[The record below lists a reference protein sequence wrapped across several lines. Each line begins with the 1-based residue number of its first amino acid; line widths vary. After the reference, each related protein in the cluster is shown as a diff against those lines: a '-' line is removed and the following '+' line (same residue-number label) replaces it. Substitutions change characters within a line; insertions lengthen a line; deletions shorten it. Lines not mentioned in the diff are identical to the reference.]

1 MSRALA
7 PHRPFA
13 AALGVS
19 ILFHL
24 SMISVFSIV
33 IYFPREDFPY
43 PSLAIVRQPSQ
54 PKSERISDPLLRTA
68 RRDLLR
74 IAPPDELLE
83 SGDAGNLE
91 MGARDVVRELP
102 PPIELPRLQFA
113 DLERLHSRVEG
124 LRIRSE
130 FGGLLEPKG
139 VDSWARFNRELK
151 GISAALTRWGFPEP
165 ADARSRPN
173 PIGNPA
179 PGFAM
184 FIQWMSE
191 PKDRKVLFSPPIR
204 ALWSIAPAQL
214 DEPIALIF
222 TVNPEGKVTEVQ
234 IPIEDE
240 AGVVADIGKSLIKFR
255 FEALDVEKAKNQ
267 KGTLLVK
274 AAEAAQ
280 ASE

>member
-54 PKSERISDPLLRTA
+54 PKSEQISDPLLRTA

-74 IAPPDELLE
+74 VAPPDELLE
-83 SGDAGNLE
+83 
-91 MGARDVVRELP
+91 MGPRDDVRELP

-113 DLERLHSRVEG
+113 DLERLHSRAEG

-151 GISAALTRWGFPEP
+151 GIGAALTRWGFPEP
-165 ADARSRPN
+165 ADAKSGPK

-191 PKDRKVLFSPPIR
+191 PKDRKVLFSPPIQ

-255 FEALDVEKAKNQ
+255 FEALDVEKAKSQ

-280 ASE
+280 ATE